1 MIGAKTTLR
10 GTVKVNNDGVGLTP
24 SIGQLLFKG
33 FAASCCVL
41 AIHSRGTALVI
52 ANPLPLSFRS

>member
-24 SIGQLLFKG
+24 SIGQF
-33 FAASCCVL
+33 S
-41 AIHSRGTALVI
+41 S
-52 ANPLPLSFRS
+52 LPVFDPKFL